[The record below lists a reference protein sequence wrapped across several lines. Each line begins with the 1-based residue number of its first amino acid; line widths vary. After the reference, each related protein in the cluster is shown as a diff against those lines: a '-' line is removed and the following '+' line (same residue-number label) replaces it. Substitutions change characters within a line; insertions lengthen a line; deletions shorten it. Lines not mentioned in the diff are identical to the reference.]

1 MLLLEALQL
10 SISQPTRIVPQGK
23 GLQRFFS
30 LQAPAW
36 SCRWPIHVCQVAER
50 MSKSFKSSRISGI
63 NKMTESPNR
72 IFSFSSL
79 PAVELGSW
87 IGFRGSPWNPQTY
100 MHNFVSIGL
109 CELWLRAGSEL
120 ANFLRART
128 FPVCSDCSS
137 VTFFFFNCFL
147 YLLSISE
154 RILVCQDWKP
164 LHKALSVYLHGQVNL
179 RLLKQGEKL
188 PCLVLYSQHLCF
200 AKRLVQIRAKLQLGS
215 RDA

>member
-1 MLLLEALQL
+1 MPPNPGPHVISFFASPSNEIGAKREPRGWIKEGLISSSSLSHGNTLLMLLLEALQL
-10 SISQPTRIVPQGK
+10 TISQPTRIFPQGK

-63 NKMTESPNR
+63 NKMTESLNR

-79 PAVELGSW
+79 PAIELSSW

-120 ANFLRART
+120 ANFIRAGT
-128 FPVCSDCSS
+128 VPVCSGCSS
-137 VTFFFFNCFL
+137 VTFFFF
-147 YLLSISE
+147 
-154 RILVCQDWKP
+154 
-164 LHKALSVYLHGQVNL
+164 
-179 RLLKQGEKL
+179 
-188 PCLVLYSQHLCF
+188 
-200 AKRLVQIRAKLQLGS
+200 
-215 RDA
+215 